1 MSHTHKHKHKH
12 AHNKTH
18 KHQHKHAH
26 NKTHKAFRRAKCSPK
41 NSGEKLDYSCYTA
54 SALHKLK
61 EAWNARHPDEPIDTN
76 NPRQIWE
83 RLRKYMGDSC
93 ESEMCWIRHQCLKH
107 NMDTSLLSDMFAPT
121 SPEQWKKNPQEWLT
135 TVDIQKVMS
144 QWEKADKD
152 FKFLGPSPIDYDTHQ
167 VFGEC
172 VWEEICKFDIK
183 DTIKKGKKKIGLIFN
198 LDKHTQP
205 GSHWVAL
212 YIDIPKE
219 KIYYFDSYGDDI
231 PKQIHKFAKTVK
243 QQGAGINMDFD
254 IKINKKR
261 HQYSETECGMYSL
274 YFIIQLLHD
283 TQFKTFQ
290 LEKVPDRKMIR
301 LRKEYFNSHA

>member
-1 MSHTHKHKHKH
+1 
-12 AHNKTH
+12 HN
-18 KHQHKHAH
+18 
-26 NKTHKAFRRAKCSPK
+26 
-41 NSGEKLDYSCYTA
+41 
-54 SALHKLK
+54 
-61 EAWNARHPDEPIDTN
+61 I
-76 NPRQIWE
+76 
-83 RLRKYMGDSC
+83 
-93 ESEMCWIRHQCLKH
+93 
-107 NMDTSLLSDMFAPT
+107 DTSLLSDMFAPT

-231 PKQIHKFAKTVK
+231 PKQIHKFAKIVK

-261 HQYSETECGMYSL
+261 HQYSESECGMYSL
-274 YFIIQLLHD
+274 YFIIQLIHD
-283 TQFKTFQ
+283 THFKTFQ
-290 LEKVPDRKMIR
+290 LEKVP
-301 LRKEYFNSHA
+301 